1 MRPRYVCITYP
12 YVNLTELYHIFL
24 VLVVFICFVNQTL
37 FVPEDDIVVVV
48 TINITNP
55 LSTDVTL
62 TVDSTD
68 VTATG

>member
-1 MRPRYVCITYP
+1 MYYQ

-68 VTATG
+68 ATATGQYCCC

>member
-1 MRPRYVCITYP
+1 MYYQ

-68 VTATG
+68 STATGQYSCS

>member
-1 MRPRYVCITYP
+1 M
-12 YVNLTELYHIFL
+12 
-24 VLVVFICFVNQTL
+24 FICFVNQTL
-37 FVPEDDIVVVV
+37 FVPEDDMVVVV

-68 VTATG
+68 VTATGQYCC